1 MKAQQVAGLEPTQ
14 GLAQVAKRI
23 VAVRVAE
30 LYSFAPAALEP
41 DGDVALHDMRIAA
54 KRLRYVLELVGFC
67 LDGVAVE
74 LAGRARELQTLIGE
88 IHDYDVLLA
97 RLARVSS
104 ANSTGSDR
112 LARRFREQREALF
125 VQFTTQWAAIEASG
139 LHDRLLAATNTSPN
153 GVPISA

>member
-1 MKAQQVAGLEPTQ
+1 MKAHKVAGLEPTQ
-14 GLAQVAKRI
+14 GLAQAAQRI

-41 DGDVALHDMRIAA
+41 HGYVALHDMRIAA

-67 LDGVAVE
+67 LDDVAVE
-74 LAGRARELQTLIGE
+74 LANRVRQLQTLIGE

-97 RLARVSS
+97 RLAPLSS
-104 ANSTGSDR
+104 ANSTGTTR
-112 LARRFREQREALF
+112 LARRFREQRDALF

-139 LHDRLLAATNTSPN
+139 LHDRLLAATNSSPN
-153 GVPISA
+153 GVPMSA